1 MKLKDRVAI
10 VTGAGR
16 GIGLAIAEAMAKEGA
31 KVVVAEVAD
40 QRGEEAANEISKAG
54 GQATFMKVD
63 VTNSSEIKTVVE
75 TVLEKF
81 GKIDIL
87 VNNAALGQWE
97 NFLDGDE
104 QRWDRLIDVNLK
116 GVILFTRAVL
126 DNMVERKYGKIVN
139 IASGAGIVGTN
150 GQVVYAASKGGVV
163 AFTRSLAAEMGPHHI
178 NINAICPGFT
188 ETPMS
193 VRGVELAPDYFQK
206 MIENT
211 PLGRP
216 AHPDDHAKLAVFLA
230 SDDSEYI
237 TGQSIFVDGGVSRI

>member
-16 GIGLAIAEAMAKEGA
+16 GIGRAIAEAMAKEGA
-31 KVVVAEVAD
+31 KVVVAEVAE
-40 QRGEEAANEISKAG
+40 QRGQEAANEIKKAG

-63 VTNSSEIKTVVE
+63 VTNSREIKTVVE
-75 TVLEKF
+75 MILEQF

-97 NFLDGDE
+97 IFLDGDE
-104 QRWDRLIDVNLK
+104 QRWDKVIDVNLK

-126 DNMVERKYGKIVN
+126 DSMVERKYGKIVN

-163 AFTRSLAAEMGPHHI
+163 AFTRSLAAP
-178 NINAICPGFT
+178 T
-188 ETPMS
+188 T
-193 VRGVELAPDYFQK
+193 
-206 MIENT
+206 
-211 PLGRP
+211 
-216 AHPDDHAKLAVFLA
+216 
-230 SDDSEYI
+230 
-237 TGQSIFVDGGVSRI
+237 